1 MTEKTEL
8 DNLLAAYKA
17 SIEEWIAEHVTSAD
31 DAAAGGNGARAKM
44 LANRCLADAA
54 AKGIPASEIA
64 DAIDDLPA
72 FIAGEIEEAGERQAH
87 ASSFVT
93 DQEIELL
100 VNPDNFENVVEDAE
114 EDEDDQKQ

>member
-1 MTEKTEL
+1 MSERA
-8 DNLLAAYKA
+8 LAFV
-17 SIEEWIAEHVTSAD
+17 EEWISEHVTAPD
-31 DAAAGGNGARAKM
+31 DGDAAAGGNGARAKA
-44 LANRCLADAA
+44 LASRCLADAA
-54 AKGIPASEIA
+54 AEGIPASEIA

-72 FIAGEIEEAGERQAH
+72 FIAGAIEEAGERQAH
-87 ASSFVT
+87 ASNFVT

>member
-1 MTEKTEL
+1 MSERA
-8 DNLLAAYKA
+8 LAFV
-17 SIEEWIAEHVTSAD
+17 EEWISENVTGGDS
-31 DAAAGGNGARAKM
+31 AAAGGNGARAKA
-44 LANRCLADAA
+44 LANRCIADAG

-72 FIAGEIEEAGERQAH
+72 FIAGEIEEAKERDDH
-87 ASSFVT
+87 AAEFET

-100 VNPDNFENVVEDAE
+100 VNPDNFENAVEDAE

>member
-1 MTEKTEL
+1 MMSERA
-8 DNLLAAYKA
+8 LAFVD
-17 SIEEWIAEHVTSAD
+17 EWISEHVTPAD
-31 DAAAGGNGARAKM
+31 GAAAGGNGGRAKA

-54 AKGIPASEIA
+54 VEGIPASEIA

-72 FIAGEIEEAGERQAH
+72 FIGGAIEEAGERQAH
-87 ASSFVT
+87 ASNFVT

-100 VNPDNFENVVEDAE
+100 VNPDNFENAVEDTE